1 MFYLFF
7 QVKKNILN
15 VDFHVSRY
23 GQIVEELRKEVRKL
37 TLKYGV
43 KNSFYQML
51 VSVTDLV
58 IRVSVRNRTIT
69 SNM

>member
-51 VSVTDLV
+51 VSVTDLI
-58 IRVSVRNRTIT
+58 IRVFVTNRTIT